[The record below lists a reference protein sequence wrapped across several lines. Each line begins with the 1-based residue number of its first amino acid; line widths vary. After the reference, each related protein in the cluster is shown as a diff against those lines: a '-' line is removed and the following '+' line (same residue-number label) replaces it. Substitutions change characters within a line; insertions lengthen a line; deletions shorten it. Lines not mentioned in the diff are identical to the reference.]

1 MRVSIS
7 RSASPRQYAPASL
20 VNLNAP
26 SLPVEGRCGP
36 RHRSVNLPMVYVVMT
51 ASSGSSAMSSSLNGW
66 LAKISSASAR
76 VTTRR
81 SKASSAFTISA
92 MRASMAAKSSGDSA
106 RSSFTS

>member
-1 MRVSIS
+1 
-7 RSASPRQYAPASL
+7 
-20 VNLNAP
+20 
-26 SLPVEGRCGP
+26 
-36 RHRSVNLPMVYVVMT
+36 MVYVVMT
-51 ASSGSSAMSSSLNGW
+51 ASSGNSAMSSSLNGW
-66 LAKISSASAR
+66 PAKISSASAR